1 MISKITTPADWEKTL
16 LIAVPSIVISIF
28 TVGLFVVQR
37 LYFPN
42 YEQSTFNTFLY
53 VVLSN
58 FMVWMTLKE
67 RHNNS
72 HPDYSGYL
80 LFYLLLVG
88 AVYLLFRQANI
99 FAWNIVILGLL
110 MTYRLAYRLRFGGF
124 PIISFVVNA
133 IAMYLLLN
141 QQSITWLLYLYFG
154 LQIFEVYVE
163 KQLQLVFKDFTKRF
177 GPWIFIGYVIYVIIV
192 LVKAYKM

>member
-1 MISKITTPADWEKTL
+1 MISKTITLADWEKTI
-16 LIAVPSIVISIF
+16 LIAVPSIIISIF
-28 TVGLFVVQR
+28 TVGFFVVQTV
-37 LYFPN
+37 YFPN
-42 YEQSTFNTFLY
+42 YEQSVFDTFLY

-58 FMVWMTLKE
+58 FMLWMTLKD
-67 RHNNS
+67 RYDNS
-72 HPDYSGYL
+72 HSDYSGYVF
-80 LFYLLLVG
+80 FYLVVIG

-99 FAWNIVILGLL
+99 FTWNIVILGLI

-133 IAMYLLLN
+133 LAMYLLLN
-141 QQSITWLLYLYFG
+141 QQPINWLLYLYFG

-192 LVKAYKM
+192 LVKVYKI